1 MHNNTARARAHAG
14 MHRLSIARALRSGLR
29 DTAPQQ
35 TRWHAGRAAM
45 TGATT
50 TTTTTTRTG
59 RRRGRR
65 FLRLRALPCACAA
78 CASCRP
84 TCRAVRPA
92 HRTYHPNNHRG
103 LRPLGAGLT
112 LATFAPR
119 LSPLPHLHR
128 DVATLTTYPAAFS
141 PLPTSVCYMGACA
154 PGPPARSQWL
164 NTMSPTHARSS
175 LGTIGTARQGT
186 RRRVL
191 LHTYLT

>member
-1 MHNNTARARAHAG
+1 
-14 MHRLSIARALRSGLR
+14 
-29 DTAPQQ
+29 
-35 TRWHAGRAAM
+35 
-45 TGATT
+45 
-50 TTTTTTRTG
+50 
-59 RRRGRR
+59 
-65 FLRLRALPCACAA
+65 LPCACAA

-119 LSPLPHLHR
+119 LSPLPHLL
-128 DVATLTTYPAAFS
+128 A
-141 PLPTSVCYMGACA
+141 TSVCYMGACA

-164 NTMSPTHARSS
+164 NMRSPTHARFS